1 MKYNLKVH
9 MSLSLSLALYVT
21 CAIECAIEM
30 LAPLPLSL
38 PLSPRHAY
46 SFTCYQ
52 SFCRTT
58 EGSSISLSNIKN
70 LCFISHFLS
79 LCILI

>member
-1 MKYNLKVH
+1 MQLESTPV
-9 MSLSLSLALYVT
+9 SLSLSLALYVT
-21 CAIECAIEM
+21 CVIECAIEM

-52 SFCRTT
+52 SFCRAT
-58 EGSSISLSNIKN
+58 EGSSISLSYIKN
-70 LCFISHFLS
+70 LCLISHFLC